1 MTHTVIIRHPKERRS
16 KCSLTPLEG
25 MPGLQFLVW
34 SKTLSFQAEGHTLLC
49 VDAPPL
55 SPADSDRPLLLLD
68 ATWRRLKQM
77 QGCIRGEPIRRSI
90 PANVATAYPRV
101 SRYGDDPAG
110 GLASVEA
117 LFVARAMLGHWEPEL
132 LADYHWRE
140 LFLSRLPAGLLQG
153 R

>member
-1 MTHTVIIRHPKERRS
+1 MSHTVIIRHPKERRS

-25 MPGLQFLVW
+25 KPGFEFLVW
-34 SKTLSFQAEGHTLLC
+34 SRELAFEATGHTLLC

-55 SPADSDRPLLLLD
+55 TPADGGRPLLVLD

-77 QGCIRGEPIRRSI
+77 QGCIRGTPVRRSI
-90 PANVATAYPRV
+90 PSGVSTAYPRV

-117 LFVARAMLGHWEPEL
+117 LFVARALLGRWEPDL
-132 LADYHWRE
+132 LAEYHWGAE
-140 LFLSRLPAGLLQG
+140 FLAGLPSWVKPTG
-153 R
+153 